1 VRHAGVAGL
10 EQDGG
15 GDPLPARLE
24 RRLQQPCVFIV
35 APSGAGKSTLLRRL
49 TQSRR
54 RAVMIHL
61 GRSGRDPAELEAATE
76 KAMAGFETSDA
87 ITTLAIDDVHVVA
100 GTRGESTLARMTA
113 RCDPEHHLV
122 LASRLPLGGEFT
134 IACESEP
141 DLVTAPD
148 LVLRVDEVADAF
160 RAVGGHALPLE
171 SASQVVSE
179 TCGWAGP
186 VHDLAIRSRFIEAEA
201 LETAVATALHG
212 DFAALRLER
221 ALRALPPPIVRSLEL
236 TSALPTLE
244 FGTCARLL
252 GAESATELL
261 DAVDGGAVMHVRE
274 LGTRVLPPILRRH
287 LRARA
292 GLDTEIAL
300 PSPPPITV
308 PAGPRPATFDDAMTR
323 LRRGDVVGAVPLL
336 QLALRTPAEHER
348 HPMARLALL
357 MIREQIAPR
366 ETTLDALAA
375 LERECVALGHH
386 PQARVVRGAVAAASD
401 LPERSA
407 PEVVAECEARGDATG
422 AAVTAG
428 LQFVIRVR
436 RGRATAPQA
445 NALAD
450 RLERLGLADVAAWSR
465 AAGALLAAASGTAD
479 AHRQIV
485 DAETASI
492 ATGVDGT
499 RAFLDAA
506 RAHVG
511 PPTAVQALT
520 ASARRCAREVGLPR
534 LPALFARG
542 GRASDPTGATAA
554 DAEPRY
560 PHITVSCFGGFRLC
574 ADGAEIDLRVV
585 RPQARALLRM
595 LALNAGA
602 PVHRELIADI
612 LWGDLG
618 IDSAVHALH
627 VSVSS
632 LRRSLPSEVVGAP
645 ASLVE
650 RVGEAYRLGIA
661 DRHDCDLADFDDR
674 LAEAAAAKLR
684 RDSGAAANGLRSA
697 LARYAGD
704 VLPEDGPAEWVT
716 GARERYRVRAAEAA
730 SSLAHLELRLGDARA
745 AVAAA
750 SRAVEIDPWLD
761 ESWRTL
767 LLVHRR
773 SGDVVAAARTEEGYR
788 SMRVALGVE

>member
-1 VRHAGVAGL
+1 M
-10 EQDGG
+10 
-15 GDPLPARLE
+15 
-24 RRLQQPCVFIV
+24 FIV
-35 APSGAGKSTLLRRL
+35 GPSGAGKSTLLRRL
-49 TQSRR
+49 SHSSDH
-54 RAVMIHL
+54 AEIIHL
-61 GRSGRDPAELEAATE
+61 GRECRDPSEFDTAIDVAI
-76 KAMAGFETSDA
+76 AGFESSDA
-87 ITTLAIDDVHVVA
+87 ITTLAIDDVQVLA
-100 GTRGESTLARMTA
+100 GTRGESTLARLTA
-113 RCDPEHHLV
+113 RCGPEHHLV
-122 LASRLPLGGEFT
+122 LASRLPLSTELADASET
-134 IACESEP
+134 EP
-141 DLVTAPD
+141 DLVSAPD
-148 LVLRVDEVADAF
+148 LVLRIDEVADVF
-160 RAVGGHALPLE
+160 RAVGGRTLPLE
-171 SASQVVSE
+171 AASHVVSE

-201 LETAVATALHG
+201 LEAAVETALQG
-212 DFAALRLER
+212 DFAAPRLEQ
-221 ALRALPPPIVRSLEL
+221 ALRALPSDIVRSLEL

-252 GAESATELL
+252 GADAATDLL

-274 LGTRVLPPILRRH
+274 LGSRLLPPILRRH

-292 GLDTEIAL
+292 GMDTEIAL
-300 PSPPPITV
+300 PSPPPIREPV
-308 PAGPRPATFDDAMTR
+308 GPRPTAFDDAMTR

-336 QLALRTPAEHER
+336 QRTLRTPADAPR

-357 MIREQIAPR
+357 MIREQLAPR

-375 LERECVALGHH
+375 LERECVALGRDT
-386 PQARVVRGAVAAASD
+386 QARVVRGAVAAASD

-407 PEVVAECEARGDATG
+407 PEVVAECEARGEAAS
-422 AAVTAG
+422 AAVITG
-428 LQFVIRVR
+428 LQFVIRAR
-436 RGRATAPQA
+436 RGRATAVQA

-450 RLERLGLADVAAWSR
+450 RLERLGLTDVAGWAR
-465 AAGALLAAASGTAD
+465 AAGALLAAESGTAD
-479 AHRQIV
+479 AHRQII

-492 ATGVDGT
+492 ATGVDGI
-499 RAFLDAA
+499 RAFLDLA
-506 RAHVG
+506 RARVG
-511 PPTAVQALT
+511 PATGVRALT
-520 ASARRCAREVGLPR
+520 ASARRRALEAGLPR
-534 LPALFARG
+534 FPASFARG
-542 GRASDPTGATAA
+542 GRPSDLAAASAA
-554 DAEPRY
+554 DVEPRY

-632 LRRSLPSEVVGAP
+632 LRRSLPDEVVGAA
-645 ASLVE
+645 ASIVQ
-650 RVGEAYRLGIA
+650 RVGEAYRLGIT

-674 LAEAAAAKLR
+674 LAEAASAKLQ

-730 SSLAHLELRLGDARA
+730 SSLAHLELRFGDARA

-767 LLVHRR
+767 VMVHRR

-788 SMRVALGVE
+788 NMRVALGVD